1 LNPHHEPLSVFQNID
16 PVSYDL
22 ELVTDEPVGPNTI
35 PLPLAI
41 LKLPVTSNEPVIVW
55 LPENIF
61 DPVVA
66 YDPDTKVYEL
76 ERAYKLALND
86 AEAIVYELDNEAILS
101 LNELLIVTILALNEA
116 DAIVYEL
123 DTANKLE
130 LNDAEAIVYELET
143 AASELLT
150 VVILLSNE
158 LLNVVLTV
166 EILAL
171 NDAV

>member
-1 LNPHHEPLSVFQNID
+1 
-16 PVSYDL
+16 
-22 ELVTDEPVGPNTI
+22 
-35 PLPLAI
+35 
-41 LKLPVTSNEPVIVW
+41 
-55 LPENIF
+55 
-61 DPVVA
+61 
-66 YDPDTKVYEL
+66 
-76 ERAYKLALND
+76 
-86 AEAIVYELDNEAILS
+86 VYELDNEAILS